1 MKIAIM
7 GTGTMAS
14 LFAARMLQ
22 AGHEVWMVSGWKEQ
36 VEKIAADGLTLEQ
49 DGCEDIT
56 FYPHVT
62 LNAADAVTDGVFP
75 ELVMISSKGYQ
86 TERTVKN
93 ALPLIGKESRVL
105 TLQNGMGNAEIIAGY
120 VPVERVF
127 FGAASLASDAKGLG
141 RVKDTTNRNRTP
153 LISIV
158 PFTRKD
164 DAWCSRL
171 AKLFESLGYSTAA
184 GPAAE
189 RFVWKKL
196 CLNSCGN
203 ALAGLSQLANYVY
216 SNDQDGFILI
226 SKIMTECVAVA
237 RANGV
242 PLDYD
247 EMRAF
252 AQATYYN
259 QHHFVSMCQDMH
271 NKRQTEI
278 DTING
283 FIVSEGRR
291 LGVPTPVN
299 ETLVHL
305 VRLIQRHYADQWT

>member
-22 AGHEVWMVSGWKEQ
+22 AGHDVWMVSGWKEQ
-36 VEKIAADGLTLEQ
+36 VEKIAADGLVLEQ
-49 DGCEDIT
+49 DGCDDLT
-56 FYPHVT
+56 LHPHVT
-62 LNAADAVTDGVFP
+62 LDAADAVKDGVFP

-86 TERTVKN
+86 TERTVRN
-93 ALPLIGKESRVL
+93 ALPLIGPESLVL
-105 TLQNGMGNAEIIAGY
+105 TLQNGMGNAEIISAY
-120 VPVERVF
+120 VPAERIY

-164 DAWCSRL
+164 DACCGRL
-171 AKLFESLGYSTAA
+171 AELFESLGYSTAA
-184 GPAAE
+184 GAAAE
-189 RFVWKKL
+189 KFVWKKL

-226 SKIMTECVAVA
+226 SKILAECIAVA
-237 RANGV
+237 QAEGV
-242 PLDYD
+242 PLDFD

-278 DTING
+278 ETING

-291 LGVPTPVN
+291 LGIPTPVN

-305 VRLIQRHYADQWT
+305 VRLIQRHYADQWV